1 MPRFPRSFHL
11 AALVLILPT
20 LTGCTSWQTVDQPV
34 PEVVEAYPG
43 KRVRIEL
50 SNGVVFSADSASIR
64 SDSLVAWHESGSMVP
79 VVEIHPLVKIR
90 TIEVRRSDRVNTIYA
105 IAGVA
110 LLVTVVYV
118 VATFPQIPF
127 GGGEWARE

>member
-20 LTGCTSWQTVDQPV
+20 LTGCASWQTVNQPV

-50 SNGVVFSADSASIR
+50 SNGVVFSADSARIR

-79 VVEIHPLVKIR
+79 VVEIHPLV
-90 TIEVRRSDRVNTIYA
+90 RRSDRVNTIYA

-110 LLVTVVYV
+110 LLLTVVYG
-118 VATFPQIPF
+118 VATQFSWSPW
-127 GGGEWARE
+127 GGRAWE